1 MDRAES
7 RGVSAAN
14 CNVSKVLMEGRM
26 RQIQDGVT
34 EYDPIRVTLVED
46 NPDDAELVKKTL
58 RAP

>member
-1 MDRAES
+1 
-7 RGVSAAN
+7 
-14 CNVSKVLMEGRM
+14 MEGRM